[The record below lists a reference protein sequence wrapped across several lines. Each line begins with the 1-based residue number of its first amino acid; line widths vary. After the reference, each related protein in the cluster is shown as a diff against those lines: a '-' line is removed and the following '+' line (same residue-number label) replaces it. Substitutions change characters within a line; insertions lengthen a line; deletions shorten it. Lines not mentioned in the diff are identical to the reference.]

1 MSPTAVQP
9 LSRAAGGVPSLLL
22 DSQQAVLSDQT
33 TSLKMLN
40 SMATI
45 GPGLSP
51 GVFAAVGACM
61 HGSGNLELVMAIIM
75 LLAWNGG
82 GGGRK
87 YEDS

>member
-1 MSPTAVQP
+1 
-9 LSRAAGGVPSLLL
+9 
-22 DSQQAVLSDQT
+22 
-33 TSLKMLN
+33 MLN